1 MLARLIAS
9 GFGSGLSRWAP
20 GTMGSAVAAVL
31 AVPLLLLSPWA
42 LVAALAASCVAG
54 WWAIPRAGGDHDP
67 GWVVID
73 EFAGQFLTLLVLP
86 APGWGGIALGF
97 VLFRIFDIVNPG
109 PIDAVQRLPGATGVM
124 ADDLLAGLAAGACLF
139 ALRLV
144 LPI

>member
-1 MLARLIAS
+1 MALFDRLE
-9 GFGSGLSRWAP
+9 
-20 GTMGSAVAAVL
+20 AANRDSVR
-31 AVPLLLLSPWA
+31 P
-42 LVAALAASCVAG
+42 LAARMR
-54 WWAIPRAGGDHDP
+54 PRTL
-67 GWVVID
+67 D

-97 VLFRIFDIVNPG
+97 VLFRIFDIFKPG